1 MSADISPGL
10 YASLQLQAERMFG
23 RVDSDFAPTQA
34 DFFEALR
41 TLALPANYSNALLLI
56 ESYGNIERFRRTLR
70 IQKSLTHTTI
80 AEGYEGLYDG
90 GDVEAGSK
98 VMIRSGKTQPVKG
111 VSWMDTP
118 DKYNSGEDVVH
129 ARQVLKEIR
138 FFAAI
143 RALNIPI
150 TEEIK

>member
-1 MSADISPGL
+1 
-10 YASLQLQAERMFG
+10 
-23 RVDSDFAPTQA
+23 
-34 DFFEALR
+34 
-41 TLALPANYSNALLLI
+41 
-56 ESYGNIERFRRTLR
+56 
-70 IQKSLTHTTI
+70 
-80 AEGYEGLYDG
+80 
-90 GDVEAGSK
+90 
-98 VMIRSGKTQPVKG
+98 MIRSGKTQPVKG